1 MISSLNNFAARRTY
15 KYVLFA
21 CAHYTITYS
30 IFPERI
36 QNMKKV
42 KQILAIIG
50 VIILAGLYVSTIVC
64 AVSASENFMNMLMTS
79 IYASVIIPVLI
90 WAYSFIY
97 KLIKKDS
104 EEKILQSIKKS
115 APEQNFLSG
124 ADSAFILFILLCSQ
138 LSPCFL
144 YPL

>member
-1 MISSLNNFAARRTY
+1 
-15 KYVLFA
+15 
-21 CAHYTITYS
+21 
-30 IFPERI
+30 
-36 QNMKKV
+36 MKKI

-50 VIILAGLYVSTIVC
+50 VIILAGLYISTIVC

-90 WAYSFIY
+90 WAIQFY
-97 KLIKKDS
+97 LQTDQKKIPKK
-104 EEKILQSIKKS
+104 KILQSIKKS

-124 ADSAFILFILLCSQ
+124 ADPAFILFILLCSQIQFLCSQ

>member
-42 KQILAIIG
+42 KQILAIVG
-50 VIILAGLYVSTIVC
+50 VIILVGLYVSTIVC

-97 KLIKKDS
+97 KL
-104 EEKILQSIKKS
+104 QSIKKS

-124 ADSAFILFILLCSQ
+124 ADPAFILFILLCSQ
-138 LSPCFL
+138 IQFLCSQQSPCFL